1 MSVSSII
8 NSATGKLFANLIPG
22 GGGTDFTQEG
32 QIIYGGQAPAFAD
45 QLLNIGNAGQV
56 LSVAGGVPA
65 WQDAGGSGLITANL
79 PLIEEADP
87 PPPAQPTSSKIS
99 INFSANVGEIPY
111 GTGQAKIG
119 TLTNASQAGQ
129 VLGVANGV
137 PEWINAGGSGTITAL
152 APLTEYAVANASN
165 IAINFTAKGDLVVG
179 GGVQVGGEPIAGVIL
194 PVGANDTVL
203 TANSGTPSGLEWKA
217 SGSGS
222 SPIIFKN
229 DIDNTPL
236 LITAPQT
243 ANDTCVII
251 SNRTY
256 HTYNQQIKNQ
266 PSTTGTPVDVI
277 ANPIQVFF
285 TWTPPNDILITS
297 FTANVYISASD
308 QTPQALNDT
317 ATCQLCDAGATQVLL
332 TSQIASF
339 NIFFSGL
346 LAINS
351 QPNQSYQVIGGTT
364 YTFVFQLLTVQGITP
379 TVELIDTGGGNF
391 SGNITVNGDE
401 YQDIPATFTL
411 APPAKFR
418 WNGNPAPLTSATCE
432 NFSSQKFVASG
443 DLNDWVATGAINGG
457 VAFII

>member
-165 IAINFTAKGDLVVG
+165 IAIDFTAKGDLVVG

-222 SPIIFKN
+222 K
-229 DIDNTPL
+229 
-236 LITAPQT
+236 
-243 ANDTCVII
+243 
-251 SNRTY
+251 
-256 HTYNQQIKNQ
+256 
-266 PSTTGTPVDVI
+266 ST
-277 ANPIQVFF
+277 
-285 TWTPPNDILITS
+285 
-297 FTANVYISASD
+297 
-308 QTPQALNDT
+308 
-317 ATCQLCDAGATQVLL
+317 
-332 TSQIASF
+332 F
-339 NIFFSGL
+339 N
-346 LAINS
+346 
-351 QPNQSYQVIGGTT
+351 
-364 YTFVFQLLTVQGITP
+364 
-379 TVELIDTGGGNF
+379 
-391 SGNITVNGDE
+391 NG
-401 YQDIPATFTL
+401 Y
-411 APPAKFR
+411 
-418 WNGNPAPLTSATCE
+418 SC
-432 NFSSQKFVASG
+432 
-443 DLNDWVATGAINGG
+443 
-457 VAFII
+457 

>member
-165 IAINFTAKGDLVVG
+165 IAIDFTAKGDLVVG

-222 SPIIFKN
+222 
-229 DIDNTPL
+229 
-236 LITAPQT
+236 
-243 ANDTCVII
+243 
-251 SNRTY
+251 
-256 HTYNQQIKNQ
+256 
-266 PSTTGTPVDVI
+266 DVI

-297 FTANVYISASD
+297 FTANVYIQASD